1 MTTLM
6 WEAVASDVD
15 AVLTWA
21 RGYDADGLSAIEAY
35 VSTDSRVVLVTH
47 WRDAAA
53 AVAADLTAPAG
64 TLEREPHTWT
74 FEQVL

>member
-6 WEAVASDVD
+6 WEAVAADVD
-15 AVLTWA
+15 AVVAWA

-35 VSTDSRVVLVTH
+35 VSADARVVLVTH

-53 AVAADLTAPAG
+53 AAAADLTAPAG
-64 TLEREPHTWT
+64 SLAREPHAWT